1 MAAIRNVTKET
12 VINSFAFCGIKPDM
26 ATVAPVLP
34 QVDYL
39 EFEDAYNPED
49 FEEGEEVEVEVQSVE
64 CRGAIEWSRVIVSEL
79 SFLNYIS

>member
-34 QVDYL
+34 QVNYL

-49 FEEGEEVEVEVQSVE
+49 FEEGEEVEVEEPSNDQ
-64 CRGAIEWSRVIVSEL
+64 EWSC
-79 SFLNYIS
+79 LNFHFWTTLANEQRQN